1 MVIGKTNLKSVQE
14 AQDEIRLNAGTKS
27 WGAGSF
33 AKGKKIMQPDVVNDV
48 ITVSTSVAASSSGV
62 DPSSYLQQIA
72 QLEAQIAVL
81 EAEALVDA
89 ATIANLQSQVASL
102 QSQVWSLQAQAVI
115 DAATIVSLNAQIV
128 SLQSQVANLS
138 NRFPILFYTNI
149 ATIDDNFYVPPSY
162 NDETVS
168 VTNAWNLPTVPAY
181 NNLTTIGGG
190 YP

>member
-14 AQDEIRLNAGTKS
+14 AQDEIRLNAGTMS

-72 QLEAQIAVL
+72 QLEAQI
-81 EAEALVDA
+81 D
-89 ATIANLQSQVASL
+89 
-102 QSQVWSLQAQAVI
+102 
-115 DAATIVSLNAQIV
+115 SLNAQIDSLEAEAV
-128 SLQSQVANLS
+128 VDEAEIASLQAQVASLTAQLAAYSNINL
-138 NRFPILFYTNI
+138 NKMYRLAVVENFNI
-149 ATIDDNFYVPPSY
+149 IEENFYVPPVFDSQVISF
-162 NDETVS
+162 DGGITKAPVR
-168 VTNAWNLPTVPAY
+168 TI
-181 NNLTTIGGG
+181 NNYAMSTGG